1 MTLRIKSLDKQ
12 VSPATMIGALIGILL
27 VVVFY
32 PLGVIWSLNVLFAT
46 EIAFGFYQWLAVIV
60 LSMFING
67 IKVERK

>member
-12 VSPATMIGALIGILL
+12 VSPTTMIGVLIGILL
-27 VVVFY
+27 VVAFY
-32 PLGVIWSLNVLFAT
+32 PLGVIWSLNVLFGT

-67 IKVERK
+67 IKVDRK